1 MREQILG
8 CRYSKAG
15 YLSFG
20 LRTPLGNTSSSW
32 HVACSSGLFQF
43 SQGIRRLRCAL
54 MFCTLLKTHRHYW
67 DIRAFSQAKFH
78 KILVPVEKE
87 KGEGKYVYSVL
98 GCCNWNCEVE
108 SIYSKETL
116 EVRKFT
122 AELKKIRN
130 HPKRKRRRESNAY
143 FLFVERNKNSL
154 LRLSFPGKSK
164 EYFTILIPISIRKV
178 INAALTSIFI
188 ISIENNNRVSCHE
201 IVNWW

>member
-1 MREQILG
+1 MRLNVL
-8 CRYSKAG
+8 YSFKNASALVG
-15 YLSFG
+15 YTGFFTSEISQDT
-20 LRTPLGNTSSSW
+20 RTG
-32 HVACSSGLFQF
+32 GK
-43 SQGIRRLRCAL
+43 GKRRR
-54 MFCTLLKTHRHYW
+54 
-67 DIRAFSQAKFH
+67 
-78 KILVPVEKE
+78 
-87 KGEGKYVYSVL
+87 KYVYSVL

-143 FLFVERNKNSL
+143 FLFVERNKNSR

-201 IVNWW
+201 IFNWC